1 MSTEPRTVTVPTL
14 DHGEITIPEPA
25 WCAGHEGQPAGC
37 RSDFLHRSPA
47 RAFAFR
53 GKQLGAAGLVQGPF
67 AEHAS
72 RLTEA
77 HLTLI
82 IEGVT
87 LNPVGLYDL
96 AGALDRYTD
105 RLRDLADELHA
116 LLGGGR

>member
-1 MSTEPRTVTVPTL
+1 MHDRTVTVVTL
-14 DHGEITIPEPA
+14 DHGDITVPEPA
-25 WCAGHEGQPAGC
+25 WCAGHKGQPAKA

-47 RAFAFR
+47 RSFAFR
-53 GKQLGAAGLVQGPF
+53 GQQLGAAGLVQGPF

-72 RLTEA
+72 RLPEA

-87 LNPVGLYDL
+87 LNPVSLYDL
-96 AGALDRYTD
+96 AATLDSYTD

-116 LLGGGR
+116 LLAGGGQ